1 MGYFITSLRF
11 IAASAKKERILHS
24 FLRYLTMQAHLLW
37 ADDEIDLLK
46 PHILFLEG
54 KGYRVTTVNNGR
66 DAIDT
71 VKVTDIDLVF
81 LDENMPGI
89 SGIDA
94 LAEIKQIKPNLPVIM
109 ITKNEEEHIM
119 EEAIGAKIA
128 DYLIKPVNPNQI
140 LLSLKKNLDEQ
151 RFINQKTTQGYQRE
165 FMQIGMSVSEKLSF
179 QEWTDVYKKLVY
191 WEMQLDKTSED
202 GMKEVLETQKA
213 DANRAF
219 CKFVTQNYLSFLQND
234 NSGTLLS
241 HNLFRKAINP
251 HLDSEEPVYVI
262 LLDNLRFD
270 QWRAISETL
279 NSVLRTDSED
289 LYMSILPTTTQYARN
304 AIFSGMLPLDIE
316 KTFPEKWSND
326 EDEGGKNLYEKEF
339 LEEQLKR
346 LRRDIKFSYHKITRL
361 DHAKAL
367 VDNVNNMRNNQ
378 LNVIVYNFV
387 DAFSHARTDVNIVR
401 ELADDEAAYRNVTA
415 TWFKHSPL
423 WEAIQRIAEKPCK
436 IVITTDHGSVRVK
449 DPIKVVGDK
458 NVNTNLRY
466 KQGKSLTF
474 NPKEVYEV
482 KKPHEIKLPL
492 QHLSSSF
499 IFAKENDF
507 FAYPNNYNYYAK
519 YYKHTFQHGGISM
532 EEMLCPI
539 IVLSPKRGN

>member
-1 MGYFITSLRF
+1 VGYFITSLRF
-11 IAASAKKERILHS
+11 IAVCAKKERILHT

-119 EEAIGAKIA
+119 EEAIGSKIA

-179 QEWTDVYKKLVY
+179 QEWTDLYKKLVY
-191 WEMQLDKTSED
+191 WEMQLDETSED

-241 HNLFRKAINP
+241 HNLFRKAVNP
-251 HLDSEEPVYVI
+251 LLDAEEPVYVI

-279 NSVLRTDSED
+279 NSVLRTESED

-316 KTFPEKWSND
+316 KTFPDKWSND

-367 VDNVNNMRNNQ
+367 VDNVNNMRNNP

-466 KQGKSLTF
+466 KQGKTLTY

>member
-1 MGYFITSLRF
+1 VGYFITSLRF

>member
-11 IAASAKKERILHS
+11 IAASAKKERILLS

-119 EEAIGAKIA
+119 EEAIGSKIA

-191 WEMQLDKTSED
+191 WEMQLDETSED

-346 LRRDIKFSYHKITRL
+346 LRRDVKFSYHKITRL

-436 IVITTDHGSVRVK
+436 IIITTDHGSVRVK

-466 KQGKSLTF
+466 KQGKTLTY

>member
-1 MGYFITSLRF
+1 
-11 IAASAKKERILHS
+11 
-24 FLRYLTMQAHLLW
+24 MQAHLLW

-71 VKVTDIDLVF
+71 VKVTDVDLVF
-81 LDENMPGI
+81 LDVNMPGI

-119 EEAIGAKIA
+119 EEAIGSKIA

-191 WEMQLDKTSED
+191 WEMQLDETSED

-241 HNLFRKAINP
+241 HNLFRKAVNP
-251 HLDSEEPVYVI
+251 LLDAEEPVYVI

-279 NSVLRTDSED
+279 NTVLRTDSED

-316 KTFPEKWSND
+316 KTFPDKWSND

-339 LEEQLKR
+339 LEEK
-346 LRRDIKFSYHKITRL
+346 
-361 DHAKAL
+361 
-367 VDNVNNMRNNQ
+367 
-378 LNVIVYNFV
+378 
-387 DAFSHARTDVNIVR
+387 
-401 ELADDEAAYRNVTA
+401 
-415 TWFKHSPL
+415 
-423 WEAIQRIAEKPCK
+423 
-436 IVITTDHGSVRVK
+436 
-449 DPIKVVGDK
+449 
-458 NVNTNLRY
+458 
-466 KQGKSLTF
+466 
-474 NPKEVYEV
+474 
-482 KKPHEIKLPL
+482 
-492 QHLSSSF
+492 
-499 IFAKENDF
+499 
-507 FAYPNNYNYYAK
+507 
-519 YYKHTFQHGGISM
+519 
-532 EEMLCPI
+532 
-539 IVLSPKRGN
+539 

>member
-1 MGYFITSLRF
+1 VEYFITSLRF
-11 IAASAKKERILHS
+11 IAVSAKKERILHT

-71 VKVTDIDLVF
+71 VKVTDVDLVF

-119 EEAIGAKIA
+119 EEAIGSKIA

-191 WEMQLDKTSED
+191 WEMQLDETSED

-241 HNLFRKAINP
+241 HNLFRKAVNP
-251 HLDSEEPVYVI
+251 LLDAEEPVYVI

-279 NSVLRTDSED
+279 NTVLRTDSED

-316 KTFPEKWSND
+316 KTFPDKWSND

-466 KQGKSLTF
+466 KQGKTLTY